1 MPGKRFEAA
10 SVKAQ
15 RVFYSLMSLALCVA
29 SASLPLFIIWIFY
42 NLSVHLIIFGEEK
55 YCLKTYWI
63 VYGHY
68 MKRFGDI

>member
-1 MPGKRFEAA
+1 
-10 SVKAQ
+10 
-15 RVFYSLMSLALCVA
+15 MSLALCVA